1 MKKYLFVTF
10 ALLGLAACSE
20 KENATNTGEVEQSY
34 IAINL
39 LSADADTRAPEDS
52 YGFDEGTDN
61 ERAIN
66 SAYFF
71 FFDENGNPFKV
82 NAPADDEPAHQPGGE
97 KNYLSLTITGGT
109 SQSGQ
114 NISDI
119 KSAILILKTY
129 KGVYPSKVVAV
140 LNWTPADNTY
150 TLNQLHEVV
159 DNSLGND
166 EDGYVMSNSVYA
178 DKLGNIVDATPI
190 SAENIK
196 KTAAE
201 AEAAPINIYVERT
214 AAKIAVTSSVD
225 NFMFDTEKESDF
237 ITLSGLRTEK
247 VFVKIHG
254 WELYNDY
261 TSTNLL
267 KNINPEWD
275 PAAIG
280 LTWNDIPYYRS
291 YWAQSQDVDPD
302 DKFSWQYDD
311 WAAKGYQTG
320 YGFNV
325 ASGTIYTDRKT
336 YTYCGENTNRINA
349 TPDYSTKVILK
360 GQLMK
365 KDGANYVPLELARW
379 YGTEYAGNDALRTA
393 VANSVKF
400 TMYYSTDG
408 GTTFHSIRP
417 EDIMCVG
424 GSSIGVDSYKVGF
437 QLSTTGKSNTWY
449 KYDSENGYVEFGDN
463 GVSGDNIIKAN
474 EYLKSIEPAL
484 MYNEGQTYYIVDIKH
499 LGNSGKPTEYGVVR
513 NHVYLIDIKSIKG
526 YGAPVY
532 SGLDYIVDNP
542 GYPIENE
549 SSYVAAKINVLSW
562 KVVKQTVNIVK

>member
-52 YGFDEGTDN
+52 YGFDEGTDK

-71 FFDENGNPFKV
+71 FFDGNGDPFNV
-82 NAPADDEPAHQPGGE
+82 NAAAGEPAQQPGGD

-119 KSAILILKTY
+119 KNAILILKTY

-140 LNWTPADNTY
+140 LNWTPVEKQY
-150 TLNQLHEVV
+150 TLDQLHEVV

-178 DKLGNIVDATPI
+178 DQAGKIVDATPI

-214 AAKIAVTSSVD
+214 AAKIAVTSSVAD
-225 NFMFDTEKESDF
+225 CMFDTEKQSDF
-237 ITLSGLRTEK
+237 ITLGGLSKEK

-267 KNINPEWD
+267 KNIDPVWNP
-275 PAAIG
+275 ATIG

-291 YWAQSQDVDPD
+291 YWAQSQAGDPD

-311 WAAKGYQTG
+311 WAAKGYQTK

-325 ASGTIYTDRKT
+325 ASGTKYTNRNT
-336 YTYCGENTNRINA
+336 YTYCGENTNSIND

-408 GTTFHSIRP
+408 ETFHSIRP

-437 QLSTTGKSNTWY
+437 QLSTTGESNTWY
-449 KYDSENGYVEFGDN
+449 KYDSVNGYVKFGDN
-463 GVSGDNIIKAN
+463 GVSGDNIKKAN
-474 EYLKSIEPAL
+474 EYLKTIEPAL

-499 LGNSGKPTEYGVVR
+499 LGQSGKPTEYGVVR
-513 NHVYLIDIKSIKG
+513 NHVYLIDIESIKG